1 MISSTG
7 NSTPDDGTAAESI
20 PPKRRIRIYRIL
32 LTLVTFLVSLAIAEG
47 VLRLL
52 LTAALDHGERLY
64 PTTTESH
71 PNARG
76 YFMIASAVKEN
87 LGQFE

>member
-1 MISSTG
+1 
-7 NSTPDDGTAAESI
+7 
-20 PPKRRIRIYRIL
+20 
-32 LTLVTFLVSLAIAEG
+32 VAIAEG